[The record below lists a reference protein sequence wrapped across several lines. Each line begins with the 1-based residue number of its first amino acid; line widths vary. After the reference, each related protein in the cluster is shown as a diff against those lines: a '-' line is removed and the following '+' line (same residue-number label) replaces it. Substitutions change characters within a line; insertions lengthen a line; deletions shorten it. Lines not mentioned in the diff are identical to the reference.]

1 MSSRA
6 TAEWEE
12 RIVPGAAAEVPF
24 RESEMRYLFAGAFA
38 RGRTVL
44 DLASG
49 TGIGTHFLLQSG
61 AKKCIGLDL
70 DLDAVRYAT
79 VHYSDC
85 TFAVCDGTRL
95 CLPDGC
101 VDLIVSFETIEHL
114 SDMRAFFG
122 ECKRVLHNDG
132 ILLCSTPNRDVTRWD
147 GADNPFHVK
156 EIAIDEFLQLAN
168 QFFVECRLY
177 GQSEVNYPVHVMR
190 RCFINLMGTMHLKR
204 ALKRLLPASPVQ
216 ICAETEFSPVPVSS
230 SAQPVR
236 PHVPKRYK
244 QPRYAVIVA
253 RKLGSI
259 STLQV

>member
-1 MSSRA
+1 LSSRV

>member
-1 MSSRA
+1 MSRVA
-6 TAEWEE
+6 AEAEE
-12 RIVPGAAAEVPF
+12 RVVPGAAPEVPF

-70 DLDAVRYAT
+70 DLDAIRYAT

-85 TFAVCDGTRL
+85 AFAVCDGTRL

-122 ECKRVLHNDG
+122 ECKRVLRNDG
-132 ILLCSTPNRDVTRWD
+132 ILLCSTPNRDITRWD
-147 GADNPFHVK
+147 AADNPFHVR
-156 EIAIDEFLQLAN
+156 EMTIHEFLQLAN

-177 GQSEVNYPVHVMR
+177 GQCEVNYPVHVMR
-190 RCFINLMGTMHLKR
+190 RCFINLIAKVHLKQ
-204 ALKRLLPASPVQ
+204 ALKQLLPSSPVQ
-216 ICAETEFSPVPVSS
+216 ICTETEFSPVPVSS
-230 SAQPVR
+230 SVQPVR
-236 PHVPKRYK
+236 SHLPGHYK

-253 RKLGSI
+253 RKSRSLSR
-259 STLQV
+259 

>member
-1 MSSRA
+1 MSRVA
-6 TAEWEE
+6 AEAEE

-44 DLASG
+44 DLACG
-49 TGIGTHFLLQSG
+49 AGIGTHFLLQSG
-61 AKKCIGLDL
+61 AKSCIGLDV
-70 DLDAVRYAT
+70 DLDAVRYAA
-79 VHYSDC
+79 VRYSDC
-85 TFAVCDGTRL
+85 AFTVCDGTRL

-122 ECKRVLHNDG
+122 ECKRVLRNDG

-147 GADNPFHVK
+147 AAENPFHVR
-156 EIAIDEFLQLAN
+156 EIALPEFLQLAN

-177 GQSEVNYPVHVMR
+177 GQCEVNYPIHVMR
-190 RCFINLMGTMHLKR
+190 RCFINLIGKVHLKR
-204 ALKRLLPASPVQ
+204 ALKRLLPAAPVQ
-216 ICAETEFSPVPVSS
+216 ICTETEFSPVPVSS
-230 SAQPVR
+230 SAQSVR
-236 PHVPKRYK
+236 PHVPRRYK

-253 RKLGSI
+253 RKLRSLSI
-259 STLQV
+259 

>member
-1 MSSRA
+1 MSRVA
-6 TAEWEE
+6 AEAEE

-49 TGIGTHFLLQSG
+49 TGIGTHFLLRSG

-85 TFAVCDGTRL
+85 AFAVCDGTRL

-122 ECKRVLHNDG
+122 ECKRVLRNDG

-147 GADNPFHVK
+147 AADNPFHVR
-156 EIAIDEFLQLAN
+156 EIAIDEFLQLAS
-168 QFFVECRLY
+168 QFFVECRIY
-177 GQSEVNYPVHVMR
+177 GQCEVSYPVHVMR
-190 RCFINLMGTMHLKR
+190 RCFINLIGKAHLKR
-204 ALKRLLPASPVQ
+204 ALKRLLPAAPVQ
-216 ICAETEFSPVPVSS
+216 ICTETEFSPVPVSS
-230 SAQPVR
+230 SVQPVR
-236 PHVPKRYK
+236 PHVPRRYK

-253 RKLGSI
+253 RKSRSR
-259 STLQV
+259 ST

>member
-1 MSSRA
+1 LSSRV

-12 RIVPGAAAEVPF
+12 RFVPGAAAEVPF

-147 GADNPFHVK
+147 GADNPFHVR

-253 RKLGSI
+253 RKLRSI
-259 STLQV
+259 ST